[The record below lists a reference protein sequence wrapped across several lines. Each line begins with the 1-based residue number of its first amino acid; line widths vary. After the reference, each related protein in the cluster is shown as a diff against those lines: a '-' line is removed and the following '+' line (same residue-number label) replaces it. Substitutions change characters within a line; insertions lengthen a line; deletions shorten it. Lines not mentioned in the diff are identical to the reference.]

1 MFSGILSFLGG
12 SAFRMIFGEIGN
24 FITAKQ
30 EHKHEI
36 ERLKLEADIDG
47 QRHAREMARIRMQT
61 DLKIQEVRIKGDID
75 QELGAIQGFIE
86 AQKNF
91 GQPTGVKWVDAWN
104 ASVRPAY
111 ATVALAL
118 WVLAL
123 SQQNWVMAAFDIEL
137 SAAIAGFFFADR
149 TLMKRGK

>member
-12 SAFRMIFGEIGN
+12 SAFRMIWGEVAS
-24 FITAKQ
+24 FFEKKQDHKQ
-30 EHKHEI
+30 EV
-36 ERLKLEADIDG
+36 ERLKLESDIDG
-47 QRHAREMARIRMQT
+47 QRHAREMARIKMQS
-61 DLKIQEVRIKGDID
+61 DLNIQEVRLKGDID

-104 ASVRPAY
+104 ASIRPAY
-111 ATVALAL
+111 ATVALTL
-118 WVLAL
+118 WVLA
-123 SQQNWVMAAFDIEL
+123 AFDVEL

-149 TLMKRGK
+149 TVMKRGK

>member
-12 SAFRMIFGEIGN
+12 SAFRMIWGEVAS
-24 FITAKQ
+24 FFEKKQDHKQ
-30 EHKHEI
+30 EV
-36 ERLKLEADIDG
+36 ERLKLE
-47 QRHAREMARIRMQT
+47 
-61 DLKIQEVRIKGDID
+61 GDID

-104 ASVRPAY
+104 ASIRPAY
-111 ATVALAL
+111 ATVALTL

-123 SQQNWVMAAFDIEL
+123 SQQNWVMAAFDVEL
-137 SAAIAGFFFADR
+137 SAAIAGVFFADR